1 MIKFGKGVVKLRI
14 PILIVTLLLM
24 IPSALGMAATRINYD
39 MLTYLPG
46 DIETMVGQDILM
58 DEFGKGALSF
68 VIVEDMEEKE
78 VAALRE
84 KIENVDHVATVL
96 WYDSVADLSVPME
109 LLPDEYYDVFN
120 SENATMMAVFFD
132 TSTSADE
139 TLDAAAEIKQ
149 IAGEQCF
156 VSGMTAMVAD
166 LKELCEREEVIYVIL
181 AVVLS
186 CIVMVAFLDSWALP
200 VIFLLSIGMAILLNM
215 GTNVF
220 FGEISFLTQALAAV
234 LQLAVTM
241 DYSIFLWHS
250 YVEQQERFEGDKKR
264 AMAHAIKATITSV
277 VGSSITTVAGFIALC
292 FMSYAL
298 GLDLGLVMAKGVVF
312 GVIGCVT
319 ILPSMILVLDKLI
332 ARTKHRPLMPDF
344 GKLVRFV
351 VKRYPVFLLLFLLI
365 LPVAYYGYDKAGGE
379 VYYNLG
385 GSLPEYMGYV
395 QATNKLEEE
404 FSAGATHMVLMD
416 KDVSAKDAKRMVDE
430 MKNVEGVQFALGL
443 DSAIGSRIPEEL
455 IPDKARNE
463 LESDNWKL
471 LLVQSE
477 YATATDEVNQQ
488 ISELKAILKKYDTT
502 GMLIGEAPC
511 TKDLIEITDRDFQVV
526 NTISIIA
533 IFVIIAVVLKSISLP
548 VILVAVIEFAI
559 FINLG
564 IPHFTGTS
572 LPFIAP
578 ICISTIQLG
587 ATVDYAI
594 LMTTRYKLE
603 RHKGQDKV
611 GSIST
616 ALSTSIPS
624 VLVSAL
630 GFFAA
635 TLGVAVYSDVDMIR
649 SLCALMARGAIISLM
664 SVAFILPAMFLVF
677 DKVICATSVG
687 FLPKRAT
694 EEVRKNEKIA

>member
-14 PILIVTLLLM
+14 PILIITLALM

-46 DIETMVGQDILM
+46 DIETMIGQDILM
-58 DEFGKGALSF
+58 DEFGKGAFSF
-68 VIVEDMEEKE
+68 VVIEGMENKQ

-84 KIENVDHVATVL
+84 QIEEVDHVATVL
-96 WYDSVADLSVPME
+96 WYDSVMDLSVPME
-109 LLPDEYYDVFN
+109 ILPDEYYDIFN

-139 TLDAAAEIKQ
+139 TLDAAAQIKE

-166 LKELCEREEVIYVIL
+166 LKELCEREEVIYVVL

-186 CIVMVAFLDSWALP
+186 CVVMTAFLDSWALP
-200 VIFLLSIGMAILLNM
+200 VIFLVSIGMAILLNM
-215 GTNVF
+215 GTNIF
-220 FGEISFLTQALAAV
+220 LGEISFLTQALAAV

-264 AMAHAIKATITSV
+264 AMAHAIKSTITSV
-277 VGSSITTVAGFIALC
+277 VGSSITTIAGFIALC

-312 GVIGCVT
+312 GVVGCVT
-319 ILPSMILVLDKLI
+319 ILPSMILVLDKVI
-332 ARTKHRPLMPDF
+332 AKTKHRPLMPDF
-344 GKLVRFV
+344 GKLVRV
-351 VKRYPVFLLLFLLI
+351 VVRRYPIFLILFLLI
-365 LPVAYYGYDKAGGE
+365 LPAAYYGYDKAGGE

-395 QATNKLEEE
+395 QATNKLEDE
-404 FSAGATHMVLMD
+404 FSAGATHMILLDKNVSS
-416 KDVSAKDAKRMVDE
+416 KDVKNMVTE
-430 MKNVEGVQFALGL
+430 MKEADGVEFALGM
-443 DSAIGSRIPEEL
+443 DSAIGSRIPDEM

-471 LLVQSE
+471 LLVQSK
-477 YATATDEVNQQ
+477 YSTATDEVNEQ
-488 ISELKAILKKYDTT
+488 IEVLQDIMKKYDET

-511 TKDLIEITDRDFQVV
+511 TKDLIEITDHDFQVV

-594 LMTTRYKLE
+594 LMTTRYKKE
-603 RHKGQDKV
+603 RYGGQDRV
-611 GSIST
+611 GAVST
-616 ALSTSIPS
+616 ALAASLPS
-624 VLVSAL
+624 VIVSAL

-635 TLGVAVYSDVDMIR
+635 TLGVAVYSDVDMIQ
-649 SLCALMARGAIISLM
+649 SLCALMARGAIVSLL

-677 DKVICATSVG
+677 DRVICVTSAG
-687 FLPKRAT
+687 FRPK
-694 EEVRKNEKIA
+694 KSNK

>member
-1 MIKFGKGVVKLRI
+1 MIKFGKGVVKFRI
-14 PILIVTLLLM
+14 PILILTLALM
-24 IPSALGMAATRINYD
+24 IPSVLGMAATRINYD

-46 DIETMVGQDILM
+46 DIETMIGQDILM
-58 DEFGKGALSF
+58 DEFGKGAFSF
-68 VIVEDMEEKE
+68 VIIEGMENKE
-78 VAALRE
+78 VSELRE
-84 KIENVDHVATVL
+84 RIEAVDHVATVL
-96 WYDSVADLSVPME
+96 WYDSFMDLSVPME
-109 LLPDEYYDVFN
+109 ILPDEYYDIFN
-120 SENATMMAVFFD
+120 SENATMMAVFFE

-139 TLDAAAEIKQ
+139 TLDAAAQIKEL
-149 IAGEQCF
+149 AGEQCF

-166 LKELCEREEVIYVIL
+166 LKELCEREEIIYVVL

-186 CIVMVAFLDSWALP
+186 SVVMTAFLDSLALP
-200 VIFLLSIGMAILLNM
+200 LIFLVSIGMAILLNM
-215 GTNVF
+215 GTNIF

-250 YVEQQERFEGDKKR
+250 YVEQQKRFDGDKKR

-277 VGSSITTVAGFIALC
+277 VGSSVTTVAGFIALC
-292 FMSYAL
+292 FMSYTL

-319 ILPSMILVLDKLI
+319 ILPSMILVLDKFI
-332 ARTKHRPLMPDF
+332 AKTKHRPLMPDF
-344 GKLVRFV
+344 GKVVRFV
-351 VKRYPVFLLLFLLI
+351 IKRYPLFLILFVLI
-365 LPVAYYGYDKAGGE
+365 LPAAYYGYDKAGDE

-395 QATNKLEEE
+395 QATNKLEDE
-404 FSAGATHMVLMD
+404 FSAGATHMVLLD
-416 KDVSAKDAKRMVDE
+416 KNVSAKDVKNMVAE
-430 MKNVEGVQFALGL
+430 MKEVDGVEFALGM
-443 DSAIGSRIPEEL
+443 DSAVGSRIPDEM
-455 IPDKARNE
+455 IPDKAREE
-463 LESDNWKL
+463 LESENWKL
-471 LLVQSE
+471 LLIQSK
-477 YATATDEVNQQ
+477 YSTATDEVNEQ
-488 ISELKAILKKYDTT
+488 IQKLQDIMKKYDET

-594 LMTTRYKLE
+594 LMTTRYKRE
-603 RHKGQDKV
+603 RFMGQDRT
-611 GSIST
+611 GAIST
-616 ALSTSIPS
+616 ALATSLPS
-624 VLVSAL
+624 VIVSAL

-635 TLGVAVYSDVDMIR
+635 TLGVALYSDVDMIR
-649 SLCALMARGAIISLM
+649 SLCALMARGAIVSLLA
-664 SVAFILPAMFLVF
+664 VAFILPAMFLVF
-677 DKVICATSVG
+677 DKVICATSAG
-687 FLPKRAT
+687 FRPKKCKKS
-694 EEVRKNEKIA
+694 EEV

>member
-1 MIKFGKGVVKLRI
+1 MIKFGKGVVKFRI
-14 PILIVTLLLM
+14 PILILTLALM
-24 IPSALGMAATRINYD
+24 IPSVLGMAATRINYD

-46 DIETMVGQDILM
+46 DIETMIGQDILM
-58 DEFGKGALSF
+58 DEFGKGAFSF
-68 VIVEDMEEKE
+68 VIIEGMENKE
-78 VAALRE
+78 VSELRE
-84 KIENVDHVATVL
+84 RIEAVDHVATVL
-96 WYDSVADLSVPME
+96 WYDSFMDLSVPME
-109 LLPDEYYDVFN
+109 ILPDEYYDIFN
-120 SENATMMAVFFD
+120 SENATMMAVFFE

-139 TLDAAAEIKQ
+139 TLDAAAQIKEL
-149 IAGEQCF
+149 AGEQCF

-166 LKELCEREEVIYVIL
+166 LKELCEREEIIYVVL

-186 CIVMVAFLDSWALP
+186 SVVMTAFLDSLALP
-200 VIFLLSIGMAILLNM
+200 LIFLVSIGMAILLNM
-215 GTNVF
+215 GTNIF

-250 YVEQQERFEGDKKR
+250 YVEQQKRFDGDKKR

-277 VGSSITTVAGFIALC
+277 VGSSVTTVAGFIALC
-292 FMSYAL
+292 FMSYTL

-319 ILPSMILVLDKLI
+319 ILPSMILVLDKFI
-332 ARTKHRPLMPDF
+332 AKTKHRPLMPDF
-344 GKLVRFV
+344 GKVVRFV
-351 VKRYPVFLLLFLLI
+351 IKRYPLFLILFVLI
-365 LPVAYYGYDKAGGE
+365 LPAAYYGYDKAGDE

-395 QATNKLEEE
+395 QATNKLEDE
-404 FSAGATHMVLMD
+404 FSAGATHMVLLD
-416 KDVSAKDAKRMVDE
+416 KNVSAKDVKNMVAE
-430 MKNVEGVQFALGL
+430 MKEVDGVEFALGM
-443 DSAIGSRIPEEL
+443 DSAVGSRIPDEM
-455 IPDKARNE
+455 IPDKAREE
-463 LESDNWKL
+463 LESENWKL
-471 LLVQSE
+471 LLIQSK
-477 YATATDEVNQQ
+477 YSTATDEVNEQ
-488 ISELKAILKKYDTT
+488 IQKLQDIMKKYDET

-594 LMTTRYKLE
+594 LMTTRYKRE
-603 RHKGQDKV
+603 RFMGQDRT
-611 GSIST
+611 GAIST
-616 ALSTSIPS
+616 ALATSLPS
-624 VLVSAL
+624 VIVSAL

-635 TLGVAVYSDVDMIR
+635 TLGVALYSDVDMIR
-649 SLCALMARGAIISLM
+649 SLCALMARGAIVSLLA
-664 SVAFILPAMFLVF
+664 VAFILPAMFLVF
-677 DKVICATSVG
+677 DKVICATSAG
-687 FLPKRAT
+687 FRPKKC
-694 EEVRKNEKIA
+694 KNV